1 MNAQKLAGAMP
12 NGSLLLLVLFVLVLG
27 SSIAVAYTQ
36 HWNRLLL
43 NDLFGELSVRD
54 RALAE
59 WGRLVLEQSTWT
71 SHARIE
77 TLAAGQLGMQVP
89 AAVDVQLVKP

>member
-1 MNAQKLAGAMP
+1 MNARGLSLGMP
-12 NGSLLLLVLFVLVLG
+12 AGSLLLLVMFVLVLMTALG
-27 SSIAVAYTQ
+27 VAYTQ

-43 NDLFGELSVRD
+43 NDLYAELSVRD

-77 TLAAGQLGMQVP
+77 TLATGQLGMRVP
-89 AAVDVQLVKP
+89 AAVDVQLVSP